1 MPAIYTKQWYESLK
15 DLLNRNPEVEKNSPR
30 GRFHVL
36 AIIKGDA
43 DSAYLAPGE
52 ARNFVIEF
60 VDGKCLEYREEKSA
74 PARKGFNFIF
84 ELPASAF
91 EGIAAGLIDLVDA
104 GLKGTIKIVGDMR
117 ILIRHAE
124 LVNVIYD
131 VYAREIETL
140 WPKGKPGASV
150 QADPLPGYQLQS
162 G

>member
-1 MPAIYTKQWYESLK
+1 MPAIYTKEWYEALK
-15 DLLNRNPEVEKNSPR
+15 ELLNHNPAVEKNSPR

-36 AIIKGDA
+36 AIINGDA
-43 DSAYLAPGE
+43 QSAYLPPGE
-52 ARNFVIEF
+52 ARNFVVEF
-60 VDGKCLEYREEKSA
+60 VDGKCLEYREEQSA

-124 LVNVIYD
+124 LINVIYG

-140 WPKGKPGASV
+140 WPKGKPASS
-150 QADPLPGYQLQS
+150 AQS
-162 G
+162 PPPASHAA

>member
-1 MPAIYTKQWYESLK
+1 MPAIYTKEWYEALK
-15 DLLNRNPEVEKNSPR
+15 ELLNHNPAVEKNSPR

-36 AIIKGDA
+36 AVINGDA
-43 DSAYLAPGE
+43 HSAYLPPGE
-52 ARNFVIEF
+52 SRNFVVEF
-60 VDGKCLEYREEKSA
+60 VDGKCLEYREEQTA
-74 PARKGFNFIF
+74 PPRKGFNFIF

-124 LVNVIYD
+124 LVNVIYG

-140 WPKGKPGASV
+140 WPKGKPASS
-150 QADPLPGYQLQS
+150 ALAGPPAS
-162 G
+162 HAA